1 MGNNKDKNSTGS
13 LTSKVISHII
23 ALKEKKK
30 KINKFL
36 SGNKLARREANKFQ
50 NSLEGM
56 TKEEKIAA
64 NKAGVAK
71 YHPEPDVNT
80 SSKTIYQSR
89 KKIEFEKGMK
99 EKAKKVWCSIVS
111 VPMGGMNKKK

>member
-1 MGNNKDKNSTGS
+1 MDNKKKNSTGS
-13 LTSKVISHII
+13 IASKVISHII
-23 ALKEKKK
+23 ALKEEKK

-36 SGNKLARREANKFQ
+36 SGNKSARREADKFQ
-50 NSLEGM
+50 NSLQGM

-64 NKAGVAK
+64 NKARVAK
-71 YHPEPDVNT
+71 YHPEPDIN
-80 SSKTIYQSR
+80 SGSKTIYQSR
-89 KKIEFEKGMK
+89 KKVEFEKVMK

>member
-1 MGNNKDKNSTGS
+1 
-13 LTSKVISHII
+13 
-23 ALKEKKK
+23 
-30 KINKFL
+30 
-36 SGNKLARREANKFQ
+36 
-50 NSLEGM
+50 M

-64 NKAGVAK
+64 NKARVAK

>member
-1 MGNNKDKNSTGS
+1 MDNNKKRNSTGGIA
-13 LTSKVISHII
+13 SKVISHII
-23 ALKEKKK
+23 ALKEEKK

-36 SGNKLARREANKFQ
+36 SGNKFARREANKFQ
-50 NSLEGM
+50 NSLQGM

-64 NKAGVAK
+64 NKARVAK
-71 YHPEPDVNT
+71 YHPEPDIN
-80 SSKTIYQSR
+80 SGSKTIYQSR
-89 KKIEFEKGMK
+89 KKIEFEKVMK

>member
-1 MGNNKDKNSTGS
+1 MDNKKKNSTGS
-13 LTSKVISHII
+13 IASKVISYII
-23 ALKEKKK
+23 ALKEEKK

-36 SGNKLARREANKFQ
+36 SGNKSARREADKFQ
-50 NSLEGM
+50 NSLQGM

-64 NKAGVAK
+64 NKARVAK
-71 YHPEPDVNT
+71 YHPEPDIN
-80 SSKTIYQSR
+80 SGSKTIYQSR
-89 KKIEFEKGMK
+89 KKVEFEKVMK